1 MQVEFLS
8 QFNKDLEKI
17 RFANIKQAVQRII
30 LKVESAQNLSEIP
43 NIKKLSGHKFAY
55 RIRIGD
61 YRIGIFVEG
70 KTVEFA
76 RVVHRKDI
84 YQLFP

>member
-8 QFNKDLEKI
+8 QFNKDIDKI
-17 RFANIKQAVQRII
+17 RSENIKHSVHRII
-30 LKVESAQNLSEIP
+30 LRVESAQSLSEIP
-43 NIKKLSGHKFAY
+43 NIKKLSGHKSAY